1 MDLPEAAADVE
12 VIDRKELLA
21 QQFEGLDAPGETPK
35 AERVRSADGKFT
47 SAAPVED
54 PEVAV
59 EPPLWSRPPKSWIKE
74 HHEDWATASP
84 RLQEYA
90 WQREEQMRA
99 GVEPLISKAQYA
111 DEMER
116 VVQPYLHTIN
126 GLGIKPSEAI
136 SGLLHA
142 DNVLRNGSPEEKEYY
157 FGQLREQYG
166 MGSASPSVDGVQQTP
181 QHDIVYGLRNELNSV
196 RGEMQQWKNDK
207 EAESNRI
214 TNGEI
219 DSFSQKKEYFDE
231 LRPAMIQLL
240 QGGMAN
246 TLDEAYDKAL
256 RLDPDLYDRQA
267 QASQASA
274 NVQKIGTA
282 DRAAKAAKAAAV
294 SVKSSTPGVSTMT
307 KAQDRRSML
316 AEQFSN
322 LDERF

>member
-1 MDLPEAAADVE
+1 MDLPEVTPDAE

-21 QQFEGLDAPGETPK
+21 QQFDKLESPAEEPK
-35 AERVRSADGKFT
+35 ADRVRSADGKFAST
-47 SAAPVED
+47 TPVEV
-54 PEVAV
+54 PVEAV

-74 HHEDWATASP
+74 HHEDWAAASP

-116 VVQPYLHTIN
+116 VIQPYLNTIH

-136 SGLLHA
+136 SGLLQA
-142 DNVLRNGSPEEKEYY
+142 DNILRNGSPEEKEYY
-157 FGQLREQYG
+157 FAQLREQYG
-166 MGSASPSVDGVQQTP
+166 MGAANQDGVQQAP

-196 RGEMQQWKNDK
+196 RGEMQQWKQEK
-207 EAESNRI
+207 EAESSKI
-214 TNGEI
+214 MNGEI
-219 DSFSQKKEYFDE
+219 DSFSQKKEYFEE

-256 RLDPDLYDRQA
+256 RLDADLYDRQTQA
-267 QASQASA
+267 QQASV
-274 NVQKIGTA
+274 NVQKIGMV
-282 DRAAKAAKAAAV
+282 DKAAKAARAAAV
-294 SVKSSTPGVSTMT
+294 SVKSSTPGVATTT

-316 AEQFSN
+316 AEQFAN

>member
-1 MDLPEAAADVE
+1 MDLPEVTPDAE

-21 QQFEGLDAPGETPK
+21 QQFEELEAEPK
-35 AERVRSADGKFT
+35 AERVRSADGKFAST
-47 SAAPVED
+47 APVEA
-54 PEVAV
+54 PVEAV

-74 HHEDWATASP
+74 HHEDWAAASP

-116 VVQPYLHTIN
+116 VIQPYLNTIH

-136 SGLLHA
+136 SGLLQA
-142 DNVLRNGSPEEKEYY
+142 DNILRNGSPEEKEYY
-157 FGQLREQYG
+157 FAQLREQYG
-166 MGSASPSVDGVQQTP
+166 MGAANQGGVQQAP

-196 RGEMQQWKNDK
+196 RGEMQQWKQEK
-207 EAESNRI
+207 EAESSKI
-214 TNGEI
+214 MNGEI
-219 DSFSQKKEYFDE
+219 DSFSQKKEYFEE

-256 RLDPDLYDRQA
+256 RLDADLYDRQ
-267 QASQASA
+267 SQALQVSA
-274 NVQKIGTA
+274 KVQKIGLV
-282 DRAAKAAKAAAV
+282 DKAAKAAKAAAV
-294 SVKSSTPGVSTMT
+294 SVKSSTPGVATAT

-316 AEQFSN
+316 VEQFAN

>member
-1 MDLPEAAADVE
+1 MDLPEVTPDAE

-21 QQFEGLDAPGETPK
+21 QQFEELEAEPK
-35 AERVRSADGKFT
+35 AERVRSADGKFA
-47 SAAPVED
+47 SEAPVE
-54 PEVAV
+54 AV

-74 HHEDWATASP
+74 HHEDWAAASP

-116 VVQPYLHTIN
+116 VVQPYLNTIH

-136 SGLLHA
+136 SGLLQA
-142 DNVLRNGSPEEKEYY
+142 DNILRNGSPEEKEYY
-157 FGQLREQYG
+157 FAQLREQYG
-166 MGSASPSVDGVQQTP
+166 MGAANQDGVQQAP

-196 RGEMQQWKNDK
+196 RGEMQQWKQEK
-207 EAESNRI
+207 EAESSKI
-214 TNGEI
+214 MNGEI
-219 DSFSQKKEYFDE
+219 DSFSQKKEYFEE

-256 RLDPDLYDRQA
+256 RLDADLYDRQTQA
-267 QASQASA
+267 QQASA
-274 NVQKIGTA
+274 NVKKIGSV
-282 DRAAKAAKAAAV
+282 DRAAKAARAAAV
-294 SVKSSTPGVSTMT
+294 SVKSSTPGVATTT

-316 AEQFSN
+316 VEQFAN

>member
-1 MDLPEAAADVE
+1 MDMPESVPDTN

-21 QQFEGLDAPGETPK
+21 QQFDELEAEPEPK
-35 AERVRSADGKFT
+35 AERVRSADGKYAPNT
-47 SAAPVED
+47 PVEA
-54 PEVAV
+54 PEVV
-59 EPPLWSRPPKSWIKE
+59 EEPPVWQRAPASWKKDY
-74 HHEDWATASP
+74 HEEWAAASP
-84 RLQEYA
+84 KLQEYA

-116 VVQPYLHTIN
+116 VVQPYLNTIN

-136 SGLLHA
+136 SGLLQA
-142 DNVLRNGSPEEKEYY
+142 DNILRNGSPQEKEYY
-157 FGQLREQYG
+157 FAQLREQYG
-166 MGSASPSVDGVQQTP
+166 MGAANQDGVQQAP

-196 RGEMQQWKNDK
+196 RGEMQQWKQEK
-207 EAESNRI
+207 EAESSKI
-214 TNGEI
+214 MNGEI
-219 DSFSQKKEYFDE
+219 DSFSQKKEYFEE

-256 RLDPDLYDRQA
+256 RLDADLYDRQTQA
-267 QASQASA
+267 QQASV
-274 NVQKIGTA
+274 NVQKIGMV
-282 DRAAKAAKAAAV
+282 DKAAKAARAAAV
-294 SVKSSTPGVSTMT
+294 SVKSSTPGVATTT

-316 AEQFSN
+316 VEQFAN

>member
-1 MDLPEAAADVE
+1 MDLPEAIEPDVE

-21 QQFEGLDAPGETPK
+21 QQFDELEAEPK
-35 AERVRSADGKFT
+35 AERVRSADGKFAST
-47 SAAPVED
+47 TPVEVPID
-54 PEVAV
+54 AV

-74 HHEDWATASP
+74 HHEDWASASP

-116 VVQPYLHTIN
+116 VVQPYLNTIN

-136 SGLLHA
+136 SGLLQA
-142 DNVLRNGSPEEKEYY
+142 DNILRNGSPQEKEYY
-157 FGQLREQYG
+157 FAQLREQYG
-166 MGSASPSVDGVQQTP
+166 MGAANQDGVQQAP

-196 RGEMQQWKNDK
+196 RGEMQQWKQEK
-207 EAESNRI
+207 EAESSKI
-214 TNGEI
+214 MNGEI
-219 DSFSQKKEYFDE
+219 DSFSQKKEYFEE

-240 QGGMAN
+240 QGGMAD

-256 RLDPDLYDRQA
+256 RLDADLYDRQTQA
-267 QASQASA
+267 QQASA
-274 NVQKIGTA
+274 NVKKIGSV
-282 DRAAKAAKAAAV
+282 DRAAKAARAAAV
-294 SVKSSTPGVSTMT
+294 SVKSSTPGVSTTT

-316 AEQFSN
+316 VEQFAN